1 MAAFAEEMK
10 WGQGMAILV
19 CRKREKGGG
28 GGGGGNEIIESY
40 KVFII
45 IELNWICKK

>member
-1 MAAFAEEMK
+1 VVVAAVVGMK
-10 WGQGMAILV
+10 
-19 CRKREKGGG
+19 
-28 GGGGGNEIIESY
+28 IIESY